1 MVFLGLEKPVEYGA
15 QQIFDPTMANM
26 VLQAQQQYNEA
37 ARKEYERGFEDF
49 DKFTTK
55 YGDFISPFAK
65 DMARYGEMIG
75 GIQNVVDQAY
85 KDGVDL
91 LRSPEGRMLVHRL
104 TNSINP
110 AEFNTMRSNA
120 KMGYAYL
127 DAVQK
132 LRAQGKY
139 SEAQELFDIMQNGG
153 LGFDKNGNKITDFS
167 QFSTEGNGGF
177 NTFNRSPIEA
187 VTLQD
192 LTKSHYAGRQ
202 ARVLNQQDFNDPR
215 LKGKGYNW
223 NPRYEWSGYLR
234 SDLLKNAPG
243 AILSLSADP
252 RFAFFKEEA
261 RQMVMARGETPTE
274 AAVQRQLEENI
285 ADANTWAL
293 IDPTR
298 KADEFAKMAQQAAYA
313 RQLEGIRAANDR
325 QIAQIKANG
334 NGDVPDGGY
343 SATTNMAADAE
354 GTLRGQLVNYSDSKK
369 IDAPNREFGQIG
381 NLFMDTILNPN
392 RYSDSQKKYIANRAK
407 QLGIDQLV
415 LSGDPRKAR
424 SVEINRKISIGLEG
438 VADEISKISNGSS
451 WYNKSESVNKMNNI
465 LHDVSSNAPMST
477 VNGILKEFG
486 AVSEDGGITLSTNY
500 KRLCGVGSVMTD
512 LLSRANADGR
522 KHSKVDAALKHF
534 QKSGNLKYSVN
545 SWTAGAFDSRN
556 NTDDWFPDNKVYAT
570 GNVVAGD
577 KYYYIEVSNDPTDN
591 SECCW
596 FKVERNSERN
606 GGINQVLSSITQ
618 KVDDNFLHEYS
629 HTNVLGNP
637 QSVVQKHNK

>member
-37 ARKEYERGFEDF
+37 ARKEYERGLEDF

-65 DMARYGEMIG
+65 DMARYGEMVG
-75 GIQNVVDQAY
+75 GIQNVINQAY
-85 KDGVDL
+85 TDGVDL
-91 LRSPEGRMLVHRL
+91 LRSPEGRMIVHRL

-153 LGFDKNGNKITDFS
+153 LGVDKNGNKITDFS

-192 LTKSHYAGRQ
+192 LTKSHYVGRQ

-223 NPRYEWSGYLR
+223 DPNYEWTGYLR

-243 AILSLSADP
+243 AILSLAADP
-252 RFAFFKEEA
+252 RFAFFREQAK
-261 RQMVMARGETPTE
+261 QTVMARGEDPTDE
-274 AAVQRQLEENI
+274 AVNRQLMEDV

-298 KADEFAKMAQQAAYA
+298 DENKFALQRQQHGYAVALENLRHNNDMALQSLKNAGKDGSGQDLMSEALGPDTSLATD
-313 RQLEGIRAANDR
+313 AANKYITNKQSHFAQYATSSKQFKESDKLYGKLLER
-325 QIAQIKANG
+325 DKEIAYMYKLAKDILKAPN
-334 NGDVPDGGY
+334 
-343 SATTNMAADAE
+343 ATAADVEQAKEYIRQADNKRDANFVAWRNSFNNAYKSAE
-354 GTLRGQLVNYSDSKK
+354 NDWNKHNTVSGIIGYGKLADPGK
-369 IDAPNREFGQIG
+369 IYNV
-381 NLFMDTILNPN
+381 
-392 RYSDSQKKYIANRAK
+392 SK
-407 QLGIDQLV
+407 QLFDKNHRIEYNQALYNQINNH
-415 LSGDPRKAR
+415 LPYLPTR
-424 SVEINRKISIGLEG
+424 SIQ
-438 VADEISKISNGSS
+438 
-451 WYNKSESVNKMNNI
+451 
-465 LHDVSSNAPMST
+465 
-477 VNGILKEFG
+477 F
-486 AVSEDGGITLSTNY
+486 
-500 KRLCGVGSVMTD
+500 
-512 LLSRANADGR
+512 
-522 KHSKVDAALKHF
+522 
-534 QKSGNLKYSVN
+534 
-545 SWTAGAFDSRN
+545 
-556 NTDDWFPDNKVYAT
+556 
-570 GNVVAGD
+570 
-577 KYYYIEVSNDPTDN
+577 
-591 SECCW
+591 
-596 FKVERNSERN
+596 
-606 GGINQVLSSITQ
+606 
-618 KVDDNFLHEYS
+618 
-629 HTNVLGNP
+629 
-637 QSVVQKHNK
+637 

>member
-1 MVFLGLEKPVEYGA
+1 MTYAYDNWIQL
-15 QQIFDPTMANM
+15 PTRDLYDTQVMAMAIN
-26 VLQAQQQYNEA
+26 A
-37 ARKEYERGFEDF
+37 ARDMYEKGEQRIKDF
-49 DKFTTK
+49 NTT
-55 YGDFISPFAK
+55 YGDFMSPFAK
-65 DMARYGEMIG
+65 DMERYGQMVGNVRDTINNLYAN
-75 GIQNVVDQAY
+75 GIDP
-85 KDGVDL
+85 
-91 LRSPEGRMLVHRL
+91 LRSAEGRAVVSRLV
-104 TNSINP
+104 NSINP
-110 AEFNTMRSNA
+110 AEFNMMKANA
-120 KMGYAYL
+120 KTGYAYL
-127 DAVQK
+127 DAAQK
-132 LRAQGKY
+132 LRSQGKY
-139 SEAQELFDIMQNGG
+139 SEAQELFDIVRNGG
-153 LGFDKNGNKITDFS
+153 TKFQDFS
-167 QFSTEGNGGF
+167 TVGPDGNF
-177 NTFNRSPIEA
+177 NSWDRTSPIEA

-192 LTKSHYAGRQ
+192 LTRNHYKDRQ

-223 NPRYEWSGYLR
+223 DPKYEWSGYLR

-243 AILSLSADP
+243 AILSLAADP

-261 RQMVMARGETPTE
+261 RQMVMARGEEPTD
-274 AAVQRQLEENI
+274 AAVQRQLEENV

-334 NGDVPDGGY
+334 NSDVPDGGY

-451 WYNKSESVNKMNNI
+451 WYNKAESVNKMNNI
-465 LHDVSSNAPMST
+465 LHDVSSNAAMST
-477 VNGILKEFG
+477 VNDILKEFG
-486 AVSEDGGITLSTNY
+486 TVSEDGGVTLSTNY
-500 KRLCGVGSVMTD
+500 NRLCGVGSVMTD

-577 KYYYIEVSNDPTDN
+577 KYYYIEVSNDPSDN

-618 KVDDNFLHEYS
+618 KVDDKFLHEYS

>member
-37 ARKEYERGFEDF
+37 ARKEYERGLEDF

-192 LTKSHYAGRQ
+192 LTKSHYVVRQ
-202 ARVLNQQDFNDPR
+202 A
-215 LKGKGYNW
+215 
-223 NPRYEWSGYLR
+223 
-234 SDLLKNAPG
+234 
-243 AILSLSADP
+243 
-252 RFAFFKEEA
+252 
-261 RQMVMARGETPTE
+261 
-274 AAVQRQLEENI
+274 
-285 ADANTWAL
+285 
-293 IDPTR
+293 
-298 KADEFAKMAQQAAYA
+298 
-313 RQLEGIRAANDR
+313 
-325 QIAQIKANG
+325 
-334 NGDVPDGGY
+334 
-343 SATTNMAADAE
+343 
-354 GTLRGQLVNYSDSKK
+354 
-369 IDAPNREFGQIG
+369 
-381 NLFMDTILNPN
+381 
-392 RYSDSQKKYIANRAK
+392 
-407 QLGIDQLV
+407 
-415 LSGDPRKAR
+415 
-424 SVEINRKISIGLEG
+424 
-438 VADEISKISNGSS
+438 
-451 WYNKSESVNKMNNI
+451 
-465 LHDVSSNAPMST
+465 
-477 VNGILKEFG
+477 
-486 AVSEDGGITLSTNY
+486 
-500 KRLCGVGSVMTD
+500 
-512 LLSRANADGR
+512 
-522 KHSKVDAALKHF
+522 
-534 QKSGNLKYSVN
+534 
-545 SWTAGAFDSRN
+545 
-556 NTDDWFPDNKVYAT
+556 
-570 GNVVAGD
+570 
-577 KYYYIEVSNDPTDN
+577 
-591 SECCW
+591 
-596 FKVERNSERN
+596 
-606 GGINQVLSSITQ
+606 
-618 KVDDNFLHEYS
+618 
-629 HTNVLGNP
+629 
-637 QSVVQKHNK
+637 